1 MAKRR
6 KLEAPSTEDLS
17 RIEDEFRRE
26 TSVVGAS
33 PAAMTAGRAVAPIA
47 QIAADSAAHA
57 QTADPARRA
66 EQARNA
72 ADADRLR
79 HAQAQGLLI
88 AELPLEQI
96 DGDAMIRD
104 RTVLDEDQ
112 MVELRQSI
120 AASGLRLPIEVV
132 ALDPPRDDGARYA
145 LVSGYRRLMAV
156 RGLRDLTENPKYDTI
171 RAIIR
176 PGKGADAAF
185 VSMVEENEV
194 RSELSQFERG
204 RIAVISAQQGAF
216 VNVEDAVN
224 RLFATASKAKRSK
237 VRSFALIF
245 EELGDMLAFPES
257 LSEKRGL
264 QLAQALRGGG
274 ESTLREALASADP
287 QSPEAEWAAI
297 EQAIAAAEPAA
308 RDARRGGRPKSAPRA
323 GQGASGW
330 QNAETLRTSGGITIR
345 KMRDDKGFLL
355 RFEGAG
361 MDQDLMDSLMAEI
374 RDLLERP

>member
-6 KLEAPSTEDLS
+6 KLQAPSSDDLS

-26 TSVVGAS
+26 TSEGGGSAAAS
-33 PAAMTAGRAVAPIA
+33 AAGRAVAPIA
-47 QIAADSAAHA
+47 QIAAETAAHVE
-57 QTADPARRA
+57 TGDPAYRA

-72 ADADRLR
+72 ADAQRLR
-79 HAQAQGLLI
+79 QAREQGLLI
-88 AELPLEQI
+88 VELPLEEI

-104 RTVLDEDQ
+104 RTVLDEEQ
-112 MVELRQSI
+112 MIELRQSI
-120 AASGLRLPIEVV
+120 AASGLRLPVEVIE
-132 ALDPPRDDGARYA
+132 LETPRDDGVRYA

-156 RGLRDLTENPKYDTI
+156 RGLYELTENPRYQAI
-171 RAIIR
+171 RAVIR
-176 PGKGADAAF
+176 PAKGADAAF

-245 EELGDMLAFPES
+245 EELGDMLIFPEA

-264 QLAQALRGGG
+264 QLAQALRGGA
-274 ESTLREALASADP
+274 ETALRDALASADT
-287 QSPEAEWAAI
+287 QTPEDEWAAI
-297 EQAIAAAEPAA
+297 EHVIASSEPAP
-308 RDARRGGRPKSAPRA
+308 RDARRGGRPRSTPR
-323 GQGASGW
+323 GTPASGW
-330 QNAETLRTSGGITIR
+330 QNAETLRTSSGITIR
-345 KMRDDKGFLL
+345 KMRDEKGFLL
-355 RFEGAG
+355 RFEGRG
-361 MDQDLMDSLMAEI
+361 LDQDLMESLMSEI
-374 RDLLERP
+374 RVLLERP